1 MKVAEKIIAEEGGE
15 MLQKCVA
22 KLEEENS
29 WLRASAVKLL
39 G

>member
-1 MKVAEKIIAEEGGE
+1 LMKVAEKIIAEEGGE

-29 WLRASAVKLL
+29 
-39 G
+39 

>member
-1 MKVAEKIIAEEGGE
+1 MKVTEKIIAEEGGE

-29 WLRASAVKLL
+29 
-39 G
+39 